1 MSIEHEHEDGTIHSH
16 VDGDKPHTHDEQLVQ
31 VGDGEVKIYKGS
43 EKKSEDVC
51 QCNPPVRNRLCR
63 LHGG

>member
-31 VGDGEVKIYKGS
+31 VGDGEVKIYKSS
-43 EKKSEDVC
+43 EKK
-51 QCNPPVRNRLCR
+51 
-63 LHGG
+63 